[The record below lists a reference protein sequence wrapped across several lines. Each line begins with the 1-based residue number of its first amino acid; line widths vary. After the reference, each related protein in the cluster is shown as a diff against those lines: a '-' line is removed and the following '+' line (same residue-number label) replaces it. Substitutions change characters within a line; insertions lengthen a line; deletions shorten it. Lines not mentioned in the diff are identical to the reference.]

1 MKPGRITIK
10 DVAEAAGVHYSTVS
24 RALNPRTRGLVAD
37 SLAERVEAAAA
48 RLGYRP
54 DAMAASLRT
63 GRSRLIGVV
72 LPDVSNL
79 VFAPILGGVEETL
92 DSAGYRALVVEARS
106 PEKVGEIAR
115 ELISRGVDG
124 LILATVA
131 RDDATVGRLVAE
143 GAPVV
148 LVNRAESAGRAP
160 SVVSDDAMGMR
171 LAVDHLLDLGHRR
184 IAHLGGPAALSTGF
198 LRRQGFEAAMREA
211 GQAPAAVALATAY
224 EREAGH
230 AAARALLDA
239 APDLTAIVAA
249 NDLLALGAYLALA
262 ERGLRCPAD
271 VSVVGH
277 NDMPLM
283 DMVDP
288 PLTTV
293 RIGHRD
299 MGREAARLL
308 VARIE
313 RAEAAVGSLIL
324 APRLVVRASTAR
336 PGTATD

>member
-24 RALNPRTRGLVAD
+24 RALNPRTRSLVAD

-92 DSAGYRALVVEARS
+92 DAAGYRALVVEARS
-106 PEKVGEIAR
+106 PERVAEIAR
-115 ELISRGVDG
+115 ELLSRGVDG

-131 RDDATVGRLVAE
+131 RDDATVAALVAE
-143 GAPVV
+143 GAPIV
-148 LVNRAESAGRAP
+148 LVNRTERSGLAP
-160 SVVSDDAMGMR
+160 AVVSDDALGMR
-171 LAVDHLLDLGHRR
+171 LAVEHLVRLGHLR
-184 IAHLGGPAALSTGF
+184 IGHLGGPPSLSTGF
-198 LRRQGFEAAMREA
+198 LRREGFEAAMRSA
-211 GQAPAAVALATAY
+211 GLASAGVACAAAY
-224 EREAGH
+224 DREAGR
-230 AAARALLDA
+230 AAARMLLQSA
-239 APDLTAIVAA
+239 SGLTAIVAA
-249 NDLLALGAYLALA
+249 NDLLALGAYGALA
-262 ERGLRCPAD
+262 EKGLRCPRD
-271 VSVVGH
+271 VSIVGH

-293 RIGHRD
+293 RISHRE

-308 VARIE
+308 LTRVE
-313 RAEAAVGSLIL
+313 GVTAEVSAIVL
-324 APRLVVRASTAR
+324 APTMIVRGSTALLR
-336 PGTATD
+336 RR